1 MYDPCL
7 GGVTPFW
14 TYFQEFYAP
23 TTPLRTLKERR
34 YFNGILGDFLLI
46 FLDFEVILTY
56 FANTPLYAPKN
67 FQITPFWTYL
77 GPHFYGNTVYVN
89 TIIIALDIDV
99 SFLVFIKL
107 TRFLVFNK
115 RNFRFLVLKKR
126 VSFLLFKKRVS
137 YLVLKMPDRNLYPN
151 KLKY

>member
-1 MYDPCL
+1 MA
-7 GGVTPFW
+7 T
-14 TYFQEFYAP
+14 
-23 TTPLRTLKERR
+23 
-34 YFNGILGDFLLI
+34 LLI
-46 FLDFEVILTY
+46 RKVKVLSR
-56 FANTPLYAPKN
+56 
-67 FQITPFWTYL
+67 
-77 GPHFYGNTVYVN
+77 HSYVN
-89 TIIIALDIDV
+89 TIIALDIDV

>member
-1 MYDPCL
+1 MVPPKFVVIGESIYHKTGAKNNYTIPE
-7 GGVTPFW
+7 
-14 TYFQEFYAP
+14 YYS
-23 TTPLRTLKERR
+23 
-34 YFNGILGDFLLI
+34 
-46 FLDFEVILTY
+46 FLDFGVILMY
-56 FANTPLYAPKN
+56 FANTPLYAPTN

-89 TIIIALDIDV
+89 TIIALDIDV